1 MKEYIVWGI
10 PYNES
15 SEQVLYTLS
24 KTLVEANQVV
34 KVLTEK
40 HNVTDARI
48 QIIDL
53 SNDSFNAVQ
62 NFIDAIN

>member
-10 PYNES
+10 SYNES